1 MVKAVAQ
8 KVRFKA
14 PWPKKDTM
22 TYRPEI
28 DGLRAIS
35 VLAVI
40 LYHAGVTQLAGGFA
54 GVDVFF
60 VISGFLI
67 TPIIYSGARDGK
79 LSLLHFYERRARRIL
94 PALFVMIL
102 VTAPLLFWVLAPF
115 QLKDLA
121 QSVIATLVY
130 LSNVLFWR
138 EAGYF
143 AIEAAHKPLLHT
155 WSLAI
160 EEQFYLFFPLLILG
174 LHRLGQRVLIAVLAL
189 AGLGSFAWMLQHT
202 TVDAS
207 AVFYLIQYR
216 AWELLAG
223 SLASIWVVRRAPG
236 ANPVLSALG
245 MVLVLLGLFVTSDA
259 GNWPSAL
266 TLVPV
271 IGTVLVL
278 VFTDVRG
285 PVGRVLAHEFLR
297 VIGLMSY
304 SLYLWHYPFLV
315 ALRVW
320 YLGDPPVPAILMSL
334 VLTFLC
340 AWASWRFVETPF
352 RNARKTPGPVM
363 LSTLVATMLALWVF
377 GYAGHSSNGF
387 FDAKLAM
394 MPHEARKHVIDRE
407 AEILER
413 DARWAPLD
421 VRSADPFPEST
432 GIRNILILG
441 DSMSED
447 LMLALAMNPE
457 QGPDTAF
464 RRLPLDDVCMGV
476 AANVLSAWEREWH
489 SEPPQGCAGELAD
502 LWQTDLLELADEVVL
517 SAGWQAE
524 TVDEALALAA
534 ALRDAGKTVS
544 VVGIAAFNDMTSLS
558 MMLGHLQQP
567 VESFLFAN
575 LRSRFVEINDT
586 LATEVAS
593 LEGVRFLDKLALF
606 CDREAGRCGMLDAT
620 GRLPMFDAS
629 HLTLGGLVMFGDRI
643 HAQGWFRLAT
653 TTSEG

>member
-1 MVKAVAQ
+1 MTSAAQ
-8 KVRFKA
+8 KARPSA
-14 PWPKKDTM
+14 PWTVKDTM

-28 DGLRAIS
+28 DGLRAIA

-67 TPIIYSGARDGK
+67 TQIIYTGSRDGR

-102 VTAPLLFWVLAPF
+102 VSAPLLFWVLAPF
-115 QLKDLA
+115 QLKDYV

-143 AIEAAHKPLLHT
+143 AVEAAQKPLLHT

-160 EEQFYLFFPLLILG
+160 EEQYYLVFPLVLLV
-174 LHRLGQRVLIAVLAL
+174 LHRLGYGMLIAVLAL
-189 AGLGSFAWMLQHT
+189 AALGSFTWMLQHK

-207 AVFYLIQYR
+207 AAFYLIQYR

-223 SLASIWVVRRAPG
+223 SMAAIWVVRRAP
-236 ANPVLSALG
+236 AAQPALSGLG
-245 MVLVLLGLFVTSDA
+245 MALVLLGLFVTSDA
-259 GNWPSAL
+259 GTWPSAL

-271 IGTVLVL
+271 VGTVLVL
-278 VFTDVRG
+278 VFTDARG
-285 PVGRVLAHEFLR
+285 PVGRVLAHEIPR
-297 VIGLMSY
+297 RIGLMSY
-304 SLYLWHYPFLV
+304 SLYLWHFPLLV

-320 YLGDPPVPAILMSL
+320 YLGDPPVLAILMTL

-340 AWASWRFVETPF
+340 ARASWRFVETPF
-352 RNARKTPGPVM
+352 RDVRTTPGPVI
-363 LSTLVATMLALWVF
+363 LATLAAAMLALGVF
-377 GYAGHSSNGF
+377 GYTGHRSNGF

-394 MPHEARKHVIDRE
+394 MPLEAREHVIDRE
-407 AEILER
+407 AEISER
-413 DARWAPLD
+413 LARWAPLD
-421 VRSADPFPEST
+421 VRSADPFPAAS
-432 GIRNILILG
+432 GVRRILILG

-447 LMLALAMNPE
+447 LMMAVAMPPE
-457 QGPDTAF
+457 HGPVTSF
-464 RRLPLDDVCMGV
+464 RRLPLDDACMG
-476 AANVLSAWEREWH
+476 AAAHVLAASERAWDLD
-489 SEPPQGCAGELAD
+489 SPQGCADELAD
-502 LWQTDLLELADEVVL
+502 LWQADLLGQADEVVL
-517 SAGWQAE
+517 TAGWQAE

-558 MMLGHLQQP
+558 MMLGRLQQP
-567 VESFLFAN
+567 VEAFLFAN

-586 LATEVAS
+586 LAAGVAG

-606 CDREAGRCGMLDAT
+606 CDREAGRCDMLDAA
-620 GRLPMFDAS
+620 GRLPIFDAS
-629 HLTLGGLVMFGDRI
+629 HLTLGGLAMFGDRI
-643 HAQGWFRLAT
+643 HAQGWFRLAAT
-653 TTSEG
+653 ASEG